1 MPGLV
6 LGVEFARTR
15 WTRGFRSRN
24 KAAVGEPAAGSLL
37 YNSSVYHTVYCHLFT
52 YLMVFNM
59 SNHVVGV
66 FIKLKRVIV
75 DPLA

>member
-1 MPGLV
+1 M

-37 YNSSVYHTVYCHLFT
+37 YKSSVYRTVLYYIILT
-52 YLMVFNM
+52 
-59 SNHVVGV
+59 
-66 FIKLKRVIV
+66 IK
-75 DPLA
+75 